1 MNSQA
6 SSGQFFFG
14 MDYCRWI
21 LADNSELTVRNC
33 FPEIWQQVV
42 AKLVSEWVCSK
53 GLIHE

>member
-6 SSGQFFFG
+6 SPGHFFFG

-21 LADNSELTVRNC
+21 FADNSELTVRSC
-33 FPEIWQQVV
+33 FPEIRQQAV

-53 GLIHE
+53 GLGHE